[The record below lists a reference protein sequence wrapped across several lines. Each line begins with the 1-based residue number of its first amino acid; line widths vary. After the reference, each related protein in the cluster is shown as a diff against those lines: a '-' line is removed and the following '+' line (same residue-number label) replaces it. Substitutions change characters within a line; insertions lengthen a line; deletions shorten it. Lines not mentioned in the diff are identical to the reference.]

1 MTTLPSGV
9 SRPLRRAGRPW
20 SRAACRPVAVLVL
33 VLLTASAAASPQ
45 AQKEDPHATMW
56 LAAAGSHRPG
66 VIDDPVR
73 MVAGW
78 SREHAI
84 RTVTRALR
92 QSTDTTLL
100 LKGLG
105 LHTDA
110 AIAERAAVEAGT
122 SRGTRSQLLD
132 GQSTGR
138 APRSLQWEVGRLIA
152 DALATRPA
160 GVGPNGAIPDG
171 VGPAR
176 TWYQASSAVLQQ
188 WVDLGAVRL
197 HLDAG
202 LRVFPT
208 DATLLMYRATLHQAF
223 ADRRI
228 QVWVNEDVWPP
239 QDADAFGRSTTR
251 TDVMRIGSPSRELA
265 VAEGDLRS
273 ALAVEPGLVEARIRL
288 AHVLIAKGEPEEAAT
303 LARIAGDTSPPPFL
317 DYYAH
322 MVLGRAEHALG
333 RRAEARTAFERA
345 AARFPS
351 AQSARVALSLL
362 AVADGRSG
370 DGVAALIATNGPG
383 SQRGEDPWWSY
394 FRRHEPDASALLTT
408 FRARAR

>member
-1 MTTLPSGV
+1 MTTPPRAASP
-9 SRPLRRAGRPW
+9 PLRRAGRAW
-20 SRAACRPVAVLVL
+20 SRGTGRPIAMLVL
-33 VLLTASAAASPQ
+33 MATAAASPQ

-56 LAAAGSHRPG
+56 LAAAGAHRPG
-66 VIDDPVR
+66 AIDEPVR

-84 RTVTRALR
+84 TTVTRALR
-92 QSTDTTLL
+92 QSTDTALL
-100 LKGLG
+100 IKGLA

-122 SRGTRSQLLD
+122 ARGTRSQLLD

-152 DALATRPA
+152 NDLATRPA

-188 WVDLGAVRL
+188 WVDLGALRL
-197 HLDAG
+197 HLEAG

-208 DATLLMYRATLHQAF
+208 DATLLVYRATLHQAY
-223 ADRRI
+223 ADPRI
-228 QVWVNEDVWPP
+228 QIWVEEDVWPP
-239 QDADAFGRSTTR
+239 QNLDAYGRSTKR
-251 TDVMRIGSPSRELA
+251 ADVMRIGSPSRELA
-265 VAEGDLRS
+265 IAEGDLRA
-273 ALAVEPGLVEARIRL
+273 ALAVEPECVEARVRL
-288 AHVLIAKGEPEEAAT
+288 AHVLLAKGEPQEAAT
-303 LARIAGDTSPPPFL
+303 LARSAGATSPPPFL

-322 MVLGRAEHALG
+322 MVLGRAEQALG
-333 RRAEARTAFERA
+333 RRTEARTAFERA
-345 AARFPS
+345 AARFPA
-351 AQSARVALSLL
+351 AQSARVALSVL

-370 DGVAALIATNGPG
+370 DGVAALVATSGPG
-383 SQRGEDPWWSY
+383 VEPGDDPWWSY
-394 FRRHEPDASALLTT
+394 LRRHEPEAAALLTA